1 MFSKKVLKVRFS
13 TFSLLVKELLLQ
25 NITGSTSLHYI
36 IIMKKLPPF
45 SGHVLYFSYKL
56 LVLTLEWLV
65 GNSITWTVQ
74 ERIND
79 HHNNFFGL
87 QIYEYT
93 FFSLPGMHLIPCDF
107 NFAAESSTT
116 VTFDPI
122 FCLHLFLNAVYLIKW
137 KYSWNPLS
145 FLWEKTVV
153 RKRGS
158 PCLKERVMWPFKLS
172 NYSVHWD
179 ITVWE
184 GFSVYL
190 FQKLI
195 SHISCAEETEE
206 RSSISC
212 MSIWWASVLSDK
224 WCWLHLGTLT
234 ETISALRLAQQLWW
248 QMCGWRLF
256 VRLESL

>member
-36 IIMKKLPPF
+36 IIMEKLPPF

-56 LVLTLEWLV
+56 LVLTLELLV

-74 ERIND
+74 ECIND

-122 FCLHLFLNAVYLIKW
+122 FCLHLFLNAV
-137 KYSWNPLS
+137 
-145 FLWEKTVV
+145 
-153 RKRGS
+153 
-158 PCLKERVMWPFKLS
+158 
-172 NYSVHWD
+172 
-179 ITVWE
+179 
-184 GFSVYL
+184 
-190 FQKLI
+190 
-195 SHISCAEETEE
+195 
-206 RSSISC
+206 
-212 MSIWWASVLSDK
+212 
-224 WCWLHLGTLT
+224 
-234 ETISALRLAQQLWW
+234 
-248 QMCGWRLF
+248 
-256 VRLESL
+256 